1 MADVEARRI
10 GPSSACQTRRVEL
23 DGGDRTWTVVGPD
36 HLPVAPVEQWLEYL
50 RTARAASPNTV
61 RSYARGLALWWSF
74 LLEHQLPWDKPDV
87 GRVGTFVTWLRTGDS
102 PAARSTLRVKQ
113 PPSEDTISVRV
124 KAVQSFYAFHLPG
137 STWWQDQRPFTRPRW
152 SAYKPMLA
160 HLARPLPRSAI
171 GLRQRRR
178 VVPPTFTPAQID
190 RILQASAIW
199 DPTTRRWAGSLRNR
213 LLWAL
218 LAGTGMRLG
227 EALAVRHCDWRTS
240 RGDLAWVEI
249 EPRTDHPHQMRVKN
263 SSGRRV
269 LVSDE
274 LDRLYGDY
282 VVELCERGAAD
293 LPGSFDDSYLFVNL
307 ERGPLFRAMRPE
319 TVYDEVARLHRLLS
333 DTVHSDWTPHWFRH
347 THATALL
354 LSGVD
359 PVIVARRLGHAD
371 VQTTLTIYAH
381 VNEDAQLRALD
392 GWARWA
398 GPGATGK
405 D

>member
-1 MADVEARRI
+1 
-10 GPSSACQTRRVEL
+10 
-23 DGGDRTWTVVGPD
+23 
-36 HLPVAPVEQWLEYL
+36 
-50 RTARAASPNTV
+50 
-61 RSYARGLALWWSF
+61 
-74 LLEHQLPWDKPDV
+74 
-87 GRVGTFVTWLRTGDS
+87 
-102 PAARSTLRVKQ
+102 
-113 PPSEDTISVRV
+113 
-124 KAVQSFYAFHLPG
+124 
-137 STWWQDQRPFTRPRW
+137 
-152 SAYKPMLA
+152 
-160 HLARPLPRSAI
+160 
-171 GLRQRRR
+171 
-178 VVPPTFTPAQID
+178 
-190 RILQASAIW
+190 
-199 DPTTRRWAGSLRNR
+199 
-213 LLWAL
+213 
-218 LAGTGMRLG
+218 MRLG
-227 EALAVRHCDWRTS
+227 EALGVRHCDWRTS
-240 RGDLAWVEI
+240 RGDLASVVI

-307 ERGPLFRAMRPE
+307 EREPRFRAMRPE

-333 DTVHSDWTPHWFRH
+333 GTVPSDWTPHWFRH

-381 VNEDAQLRALD
+381 VNEDAELRALV

-398 GPGATGK
+398 GPARPERIE
-405 D
+405 